1 MFPQGIG
8 AWEWHPGRLE
18 SGPCQPQ
25 SFESGNPEAEVGDDV
40 ATSLSPLKTPEA
52 GRLPRPRRLPSQAPS
67 WGRKGLPVPESTM
80 QGRVGVGQVL
90 QSAAPAPVRDGA
102 INDRVGE
109 RSPLRL
115 FSGTCLEE
123 ESRDGRPA
131 GARPAA
137 GSSVSRGAPGRAG
150 PGNDGTLESQVHSP
164 RSAKG
169 ARPLV
174 TLDQHSSL
182 KNLPLGTRSPQH

>member
-1 MFPQGIG
+1 MP
-8 AWEWHPGRLE
+8 A
-18 SGPCQPQ
+18 
-25 SFESGNPEAEVGDDV
+25 
-40 ATSLSPLKTPEA
+40 
-52 GRLPRPRRLPSQAPS
+52 
-67 WGRKGLPVPESTM
+67 STM
-80 QGRVGVGQVL
+80 QGREGVGQVL

-102 INDRVGE
+102 INDRAGD

-131 GARPAA
+131 GARPAT

-169 ARPLV
+169 VRPLV